1 MPNRH
6 PDAMPLSRRHELS
19 DAFTAAEH
27 DIRAQWERLV
37 DARLIGTTA
46 PLSDDARAAIA
57 AMERALGV
65 AGNAPDYA

>member
-6 PDAMPLSRRHELS
+6 PDAAPLSQRHELA

-27 DIRAQWERLV
+27 EIRAQWEQLV

-46 PLSDDARAAIA
+46 PRSDETLATSAAN
-57 AMERALGV
+57 EEALGLHRRRW
-65 AGNAPDYA
+65 

>member
-6 PDAMPLSRRHELS
+6 PDAVPLSQRHELA

-46 PLSDDARAAIA
+46 PLSEETLATIA
-57 AMERALGV
+57 ANEEALGLRRCRW
-65 AGNAPDYA
+65 

>member
-6 PDAMPLSRRHELS
+6 PDAVPLSRRHELA

-46 PLSDDARAAIA
+46 PLSEETLGAIA
-57 AMERALGV
+57 AMERALGLRR
-65 AGNAPDYA
+65 